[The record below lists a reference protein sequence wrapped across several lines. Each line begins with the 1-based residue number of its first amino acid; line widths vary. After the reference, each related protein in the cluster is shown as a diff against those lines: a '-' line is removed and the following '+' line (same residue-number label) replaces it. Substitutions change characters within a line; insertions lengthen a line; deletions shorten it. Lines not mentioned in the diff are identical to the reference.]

1 MAMKLGIFAKT
12 YKANNVASLFWKIK
26 QHGIGYVH
34 YNMVC
39 SGLSELPLTVPD
51 DKISAINQ
59 QAKEDGIT
67 LIGLSATFNMIHPDQ
82 SIREEGLKSLET
94 LAKTA
99 RALGTNF
106 LSICTGTR
114 NPDNKWKWHP
124 DNALPEA
131 WHDLLITLERALLIA
146 DQYDVIL
153 GVEPE
158 ESNVIRNAGLARKL
172 LDEMKSDRLKIII
185 DPANLF
191 ENADDTTYINQLM
204 EEALELLHKDIAMAH
219 AKDRSLDGAFR
230 PAGRGDIDFDFFV
243 NKLKEIG
250 FEGPVVMHGLE
261 ENEVEKT
268 VSYLRSLM

>member
-1 MAMKLGIFAKT
+1 
-12 YKANNVASLFWKIK
+12 
-26 QHGIGYVH
+26 
-34 YNMVC
+34 
-39 SGLSELPLTVPD
+39 
-51 DKISAINQ
+51 
-59 QAKEDGIT
+59 
-67 LIGLSATFNMIHPDQ
+67 
-82 SIREEGLKSLET
+82 KSLET

-131 WHDLLITLERALLIA
+131 GHDLLITLERALLIA